1 MRKWEPIELLRH
13 VRHDWL
19 NRLQLIKGYQALGK
33 TEKVKEIIDHIILS
47 TDQESKISSINL
59 PKLALLLI
67 TYNWES
73 PSFVLNY
80 EVIGEG
86 EIKNINDH
94 FITQWFDTFF
104 KLLNEYAFDEEENE
118 LNITINIFE
127 EKVSFI
133 IEFYGILKEKKQI
146 LCYLQEKNNLCQIN
160 NIHVNDEAFSFELKP
175 RI

>member
-47 TDQESKISSINL
+47 TDQESKLSSINL